1 MDPDELECSSVK
13 PVTLITGATGGIGS
27 ALAHSLEDHELILLG
42 RDASKLE
49 ALCSSL
55 PDSTPLVLDLRN
67 PESFRVAL
75 ESFTRIDNLIQNA
88 GMAELGSV
96 QDTPLEVW
104 RETFE
109 VNLLACVELTRV
121 CLDRLRVSRGQVLFV
136 NSGAGLQA
144 SAGWGAYAASK
155 FALRAF
161 TDALD
166 AEERPNGIRVM
177 GVYPGRTATAMQEK
191 VRAQEGAE
199 YEPETYTQPETLAST
214 IRTMLEMPRDSILTQ
229 VIVSRMG

>member
-1 MDPDELECSSVK
+1 VK
-13 PVTLITGATGGIGS
+13 PVTVITGATGGIGS
-27 ALAHSLEDHELILLG
+27 ALVRSLEDHELILLG
-42 RDASKLE
+42 RDSGKLE
-49 ALCSSL
+49 KLCSSL
-55 PDSTPLVLDLRN
+55 PNTEPVLLELKR
-67 PESFRVAL
+67 PESFAAAL
-75 ESFTRIDNLIQNA
+75 EPFSRIDNLIHNA

-96 QDTPLEVW
+96 QDTLLEVW

-121 CLDRLRVSRGQVLFV
+121 CLDRLRDSRGQVLFV
-136 NSGAGLQA
+136 NSMAGLQA
-144 SAGWGAYAASK
+144 SGGWSAYAASK

-161 TDALD
+161 SDALD
-166 AEERPNGIRVM
+166 AEERPNGVGVM

-199 YEPETYTQPETLAST
+199 YEPESYTKPETLANT
-214 IRTMLEMPRDSILTQ
+214 IKTMLETPRDSVLTQ